1 MEKSW
6 VNSVKCLLDR
16 LYKLCLTYLYFFG
29 IYFNVEFF
37 FRILGGRT
45 SLISSNQNLFLSNI
59 IFLFITCFTLQH
71 LQRKVCFS
79 RTINFLLLQQL
90 FLLSNRLFLF
100 ENEFLNFLSNNVNG
114 RKSSKKCIKMFE
126 YFRENI
132 SNNGIIFYK
141 QLILLRILLTIGEM
155 TSNERS
161 FFYMVQ
167 QVLAES

>member
-1 MEKSW
+1 MMAVLCIKEITKFLYTKNKWHKEIMEKSW
-6 VNSVKCLLDR
+6 VNFVKCLLDR

-100 ENEFLNFLSNNVNG
+100 ENE
-114 RKSSKKCIKMFE
+114 
-126 YFRENI
+126 YFK
-132 SNNGIIFYK
+132 FFVK
-141 QLILLRILLTIGEM
+141 QC
-155 TSNERS
+155 
-161 FFYMVQ
+161 
-167 QVLAES
+167 